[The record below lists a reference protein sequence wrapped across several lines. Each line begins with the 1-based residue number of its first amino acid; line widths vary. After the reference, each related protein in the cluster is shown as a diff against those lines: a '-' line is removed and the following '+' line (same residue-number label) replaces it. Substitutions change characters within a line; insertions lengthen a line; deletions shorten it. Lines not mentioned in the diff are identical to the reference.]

1 MFRPLVTFPF
11 AQQHHTTVHAYS
23 PPAAVTSSRPLV
35 TFAQQTTVWK
45 TGSNGLESTVRP
57 LVWISLGLSTTTV
70 WCGVVSVG
78 REMVGC
84 GSALLPHWNQI
95 GAVSV
100 WILAHYQVFC
110 MRAVSAWALISS
122 TRTVS
127 LPSFQFRPPSPPH
140 IDLLRARIVSFLGF
154 QFRPPSMSASP
165 KSARHLPFENS
176 RAQTEENLGTASKF
190 STEIE
195 IKFPWTPN
203 RPSRLKFSDSRLLSS
218 LL

>member
-45 TGSNGLESTVRP
+45 TGSNGLESTVRL

-100 WILAHYQVFC
+100 WILAHYQVYFQPSKNW
-110 MRAVSAWALISS
+110 MNGTLPMLYLHFFTISS
-122 TRTVS
+122 QNPTIRTWS
-127 LPSFQFRPPSPPH
+127 LHRQSICFFFLS
-140 IDLLRARIVSFLGF
+140 LRCTFHHSY
-154 QFRPPSMSASP
+154 
-165 KSARHLPFENS
+165 
-176 RAQTEENLGTASKF
+176 
-190 STEIE
+190 
-195 IKFPWTPN
+195 
-203 RPSRLKFSDSRLLSS
+203 
-218 LL
+218 

>member
-45 TGSNGLESTVRP
+45 TGSNGLESIVRP

-100 WILAHYQVFC
+100 WILAHYQVHARRF
-110 MRAVSAWALISS
+110 RLGIDLLHAHRLSAFLPISPAISS
-122 TRTVS
+122 AHRSPPRTQCFFPR
-127 LPSFQFRPPSPPH
+127 LPIPPAIYVCLSKIRPPSP
-140 IDLLRARIVSFLGF
+140 F
-154 QFRPPSMSASP
+154 
-165 KSARHLPFENS
+165 
-176 RAQTEENLGTASKF
+176 
-190 STEIE
+190 
-195 IKFPWTPN
+195 
-203 RPSRLKFSDSRLLSS
+203 
-218 LL
+218 

>member
-1 MFRPLVTFPF
+1 MQSNSWMFRPLVTFPF
-11 AQQHHTTVHAYS
+11 AQQHHTTVHAYN

-100 WILAHYQVFC
+100 WILAHYQVYARPGTSPFRHGPFRHGPLRHELINGSC
-110 MRAVSAWALISS
+110 RACSRAELLAQARFESALIVPG
-122 TRTVS
+122 RPVWPDS
-127 LPSFQFRPPSPPH
+127 LA
-140 IDLLRARIVSFLGF
+140 ARKCF
-154 QFRPPSMSASP
+154 
-165 KSARHLPFENS
+165 
-176 RAQTEENLGTASKF
+176 
-190 STEIE
+190 
-195 IKFPWTPN
+195 N
-203 RPSRLKFSDSRLLSS
+203 RV
-218 LL
+218 

>member
-11 AQQHHTTVHAYS
+11 AQQHHTTVRAYS

-100 WILAHYQVFC
+100 WILAHYQV
-110 MRAVSAWALISS
+110 
-122 TRTVS
+122 
-127 LPSFQFRPPSPPH
+127 
-140 IDLLRARIVSFLGF
+140 
-154 QFRPPSMSASP
+154 
-165 KSARHLPFENS
+165 
-176 RAQTEENLGTASKF
+176 
-190 STEIE
+190 
-195 IKFPWTPN
+195 
-203 RPSRLKFSDSRLLSS
+203 
-218 LL
+218 

>member
-45 TGSNGLESTVRP
+45 TGSDGLESTVRP
-57 LVWISLGLSTTTV
+57 LVWISPGLSTTTV

-140 IDLLRARIVSFLGF
+140 IDLLRARASFL
-154 QFRPPSMSASP
+154 S
-165 KSARHLPFENS
+165 
-176 RAQTEENLGTASKF
+176 
-190 STEIE
+190 
-195 IKFPWTPN
+195 
-203 RPSRLKFSDSRLLSS
+203 
-218 LL
+218 

>member
-23 PPAAVTSSRPLV
+23 PSAAVTSSRPLV

-100 WILAHYQVFC
+100 WILAHYQVYVHLCYALLWTTVQMRGVVEMRSWNWQIPSKWLLWHFDPLIVLSIQFC
-110 MRAVSAWALISS
+110 FTQLLITLWPSFWGELYWN
-122 TRTVS
+122 VHCVVPLQVIS
-127 LPSFQFRPPSPPH
+127 LPR
-140 IDLLRARIVSFLGF
+140 
-154 QFRPPSMSASP
+154 
-165 KSARHLPFENS
+165 
-176 RAQTEENLGTASKF
+176 
-190 STEIE
+190 
-195 IKFPWTPN
+195 
-203 RPSRLKFSDSRLLSS
+203 
-218 LL
+218 

>member
-100 WILAHYQVFC
+100 WILAHYQV
-110 MRAVSAWALISS
+110 SAFVLCAALDNGADAWCSGNEILEL
-122 TRTVS
+122 TD
-127 LPSFQFRPPSPPH
+127 SFEMAF
-140 IDLLRARIVSFLGF
+140 VTF
-154 QFRPPSMSASP
+154 
-165 KSARHLPFENS
+165 
-176 RAQTEENLGTASKF
+176 
-190 STEIE
+190 
-195 IKFPWTPN
+195 
-203 RPSRLKFSDSRLLSS
+203 
-218 LL
+218 

>member
-11 AQQHHTTVHAYS
+11 AQQHHTTVRAYS

-100 WILAHYQVFC
+100 WILAHYQVHA
-110 MRAVSAWALISS
+110 R
-122 TRTVS
+122 R
-127 LPSFQFRPPSPPH
+127 FRLG
-140 IDLLRARIVSFLGF
+140 IDLLHAHRLSAFLPISPAISSAHRSPPRARIVSFLGF

-190 STEIE
+190 SIE
-195 IKFPWTPN
+195 IKIKFSWMPN
-203 RPSRLKFSDSRLLSS
+203 HLSRLEFSDSRLLSS